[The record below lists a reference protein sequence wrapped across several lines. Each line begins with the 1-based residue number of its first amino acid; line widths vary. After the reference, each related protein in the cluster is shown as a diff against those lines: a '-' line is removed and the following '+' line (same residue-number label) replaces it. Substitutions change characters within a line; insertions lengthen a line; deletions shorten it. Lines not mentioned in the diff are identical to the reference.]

1 MEGAHTIAGVKAK
14 SRSMRSDSEAPS
26 SGSTQGALLSILPF
40 SDREHG
46 VSSFAQVSEL
56 PCASKAPLALRGGP
70 LVLPH
75 TTGTRPLEVAPSRRR
90 SPEEKGGWGGGG
102 ARGKD
107 VAATPRGPPGGP
119 ARRTAARPLRS
130 RGRQL
135 QRQLLVLM
143 GWVQQN
149 WIGATE

>member
-102 ARGKD
+102 RGGRMSRPRR
-107 VAATPRGPPGGP
+107 AALLAGLLAALLLALCAP
-119 ARRTAARPLRS
+119 AAANCN
-130 RGRQL
+130 GNC
-135 QRQLLVLM
+135 
-143 GWVQQN
+143 WF
-149 WIGATE
+149 